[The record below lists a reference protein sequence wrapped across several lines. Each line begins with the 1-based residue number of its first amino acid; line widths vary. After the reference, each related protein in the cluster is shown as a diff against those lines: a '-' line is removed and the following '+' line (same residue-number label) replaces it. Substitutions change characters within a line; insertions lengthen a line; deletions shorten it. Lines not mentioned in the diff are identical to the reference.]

1 MTRGRGITRNDV
13 EDPMKTALTVPTL
26 ALLLAGGMLLP
37 AMAQPTRA
45 NATAAAP
52 APSPLR
58 PGDHIA
64 AVINQE
70 LVTAYEVGQRMARA
84 REDAQRNNQRLPP
97 EAELRKQ
104 VLESLIEDR
113 AMLSHARDSGVKVD
127 EPDIDR
133 AVANMAA
140 QNQMTL
146 AQLRTQLA
154 REGLELA
161 RFRANIKDQMLIERV
176 REREVAQRIRI
187 TDSEVDEFIEKQ
199 RGASASEVQY
209 NIAQVLVTVPEN
221 ASEAVVAERRARAD
235 AALARIRGGEPFAA
249 VARAVSEDANK
260 EGGGEIGL
268 KPADRL
274 PDVFLDVVRPLAS
287 GDVAP
292 TLLRSGAGFHV
303 LKLVERSDGSAFRV
317 TQTRARHILL
327 RPSPQLST
335 QAVQTRLAEFKRQ
348 IETGARRF
356 EELAREH
363 SLDGSASAGGDLGW
377 AAPGQ
382 FVPEF
387 EEALN
392 VLSVNGISPPVVSRF
407 GVHLIQ
413 VVERRT
419 VALDT
424 KQLREQAR
432 NALRERKFETAYAE
446 WVREVR
452 DRAYVEFREAPL

>member
-1 MTRGRGITRNDV
+1 
-13 EDPMKTALTVPTL
+13 MKPALTFSTL
-26 ALLLAGGMLLP
+26 ALLLAGSALLP

-45 NATAAAP
+45 NAGVTP
-52 APSPLR
+52 PSAVLLR

-70 LVTAYEVGQRMARA
+70 LVTAYEVAQRMARA
-84 REDAQRNNQRLPP
+84 RADAQRSNQTLPP

-113 AMLSHARDSGVKVD
+113 AMLSHARDSGVRVD

-133 AVANMAA
+133 AVGNMAA
-140 QNQMTL
+140 QNQVTM

-154 REGLELA
+154 REGLDLA
-161 RFRANIKDQMLIERV
+161 RFRANLKDQMLMERV

-187 TDSEVDEFIEKQ
+187 TDSEIDEFIEKQ
-199 RGASASEVQY
+199 RGAAAGEVQY
-209 NIAQVLVTVPEN
+209 NIAQVLVTVAEN
-221 ASEAVVAERRARAD
+221 ASEAVVAERRARAE

-260 EGGGEIGL
+260 DNGGEIGL

-292 TLLRSGAGFHV
+292 SLLRSGAGFHV
-303 LKLVERSDGSAFRV
+303 LKLVQRSDGSAFRV

-327 RPSPQLST
+327 RPSPQLT
-335 QAVQTRLAEFKRQ
+335 PEAVQARLLEFKRQ
-348 IETGARRF
+348 IETGAKRF
-356 EELAREH
+356 DDLAREH
-363 SLDGSASAGGDLGW
+363 SLDGSAPSGGDLGW

-392 VLSVNGISPPVVSRF
+392 LLAANGISPPVVSRF
-407 GVHLIQ
+407 GIHLIQ

-419 VALDT
+419 VALDA

-432 NALRERKFETAYAE
+432 AALRERKFETAYAD

-452 DRAYVEFREAPL
+452 DRAYVEFREPPL